1 MKKFLNIL
9 MLAVATLLVACNPN
23 NDNGGEKEPLKV
35 NTYSV
40 NGKVA
45 ALKSVSVMMVGE
57 NLSIVATPTADI
69 STGEAILECE
79 EYLFAAVS
87 PLLVGREFDL
97 KTEPLLYTL
106 ISTIADAKLETVAPG
121 LTDEIVS
128 GKAKFTYV
136 NNTLNVSVEATL
148 VSGTT
153 LAFVAEAEQEVKV
166 NENKI
171 ARGNE
176 EKPLRAAFYM
186 EEEGMTALYFTPA
199 GVEYFSELEDASWL
213 LYIVVSN
220 DMINGNKIDIST
232 LSSSQVFMFGYIDNV
247 YSSKSFDI
255 MTGDMQGAT
264 GYFALTKSGKDAY
277 VADIAIDVD
286 GTTYK
291 VSFDDVCTSAL
302 LEPEKKTN
310 YLSFE
315 NVEFNLSSAKIT
327 KGTDYWSVD
336 FAVSN
341 GKTLT
346 LTAPENFFAGNACGF
361 SQSPYLTVVYDGVT
375 YSKANGSSGTLTA
388 KYTESSAELVVDFT
402 NYDNLIFNYT
412 GVVTIE

>member
-45 ALKSVSVMMVGE
+45 ALKSVAVMMVGD

-69 STGEAILECE
+69 SSGEAILECE

-213 LYIVVSN
+213 LYIMVSS
-220 DMINGNKIDIST
+220 DMVNGERVDLST
-232 LSSSQVFMFGYIDNV
+232 ITSDKLFMFGYVDNV
-247 YSSKSFDI
+247 FTDKSFNVLSGKMLD
-255 MTGDMQGAT
+255 AT
-264 GYFALTKSGKDAY
+264 GHFTLAKKGEGVYA
-277 VADIAIDVD
+277 ADIEIEVD
-286 GTTYK
+286 GTTYS

-310 YLSFE
+310 YLLFE
-315 NVEFNLSSAKIT
+315 NVEYLLSSAKIT